1 MNDMAV
7 SGLLGLVEGLTEFI
21 PVSSTGHMLLIAHF
35 LGFGATSKTFEIVI
49 QLGPILAIMALYWRK
64 LTYVFSTAFSDPASL
79 RFITSVLIAF
89 LPAMLVG
96 ALACIASVWGR
107 VWGVGG
113 AWR

>member
-49 QLGPILAIMALYWRK
+49 QLGPILCLPIYFRSRISIR
-64 LTYVFSTAFSDPASL
+64 TGPSPSL
-79 RFITSVLIAF
+79 MMPSS
-89 LPAMLVG
+89 
-96 ALACIASVWGR
+96 LAA
-107 VWGVGG
+107 
-113 AWR
+113 A